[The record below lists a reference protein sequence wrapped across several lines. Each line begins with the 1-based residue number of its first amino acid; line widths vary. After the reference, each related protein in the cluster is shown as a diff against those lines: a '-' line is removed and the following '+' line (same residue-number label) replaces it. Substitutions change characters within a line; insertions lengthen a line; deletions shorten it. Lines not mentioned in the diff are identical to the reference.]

1 MTFGH
6 GLNQGYGMP
15 HGIRGVGWVFSFAVL
30 LLVLFGLDGWTRQRL
45 LSRLDSDLLSV
56 RWSDQLRSL
65 GDALVDVVR
74 GLGFEDGLLATFL
87 VVTVVLVWRMMRS

>member
-1 MTFGH
+1 
-6 GLNQGYGMP
+6 MP
-15 HGIRGVGWVFSFAVL
+15 HGIREGVGWVFSFAVL
-30 LLVLFGLDGWTRQRL
+30 LLVLFGLDGWTRQRR

-74 GLGFEDGLLATFL
+74 GHGFEPGLLATFL
-87 VVTVVLVWRMMRS
+87 VAGLLVWWMMRS